1 MTDPTKSKQS
11 TAGGIATIVWACL
24 AVVATMG
31 AYIAV
36 NSTDGQNRL
45 LTLVESARS
54 ALPTGTKVRVV
65 SQVDSDFEV
74 KLQRLTEDLEFTIAD
89 NAALRRRLAT
99 LEDSLGSVSA
109 SVALD
114 EAPTETAAIG
124 SSEVSPAI
132 DQPIADETRGLATTS
147 PAPVPAAEPILAN
160 ESAAAVISS
169 TSFGLELAATLS
181 LTDGQ
186 ALWDDLK
193 ARHPDVLA
201 DLSPRISILETE
213 SGRLELRLIAGP
225 IRNAATVAALCARL
239 RTVGQ
244 TCNGTIFEGQS
255 LAMR

>member
-11 TAGGIATIVWACL
+11 AAGGIATIVWACL

-36 NSTDGQNRL
+36 NSADGQNRL

-54 ALPTGTKVRVV
+54 ALPTGTKVSVV

-99 LEDSLGSVSA
+99 LEDSLGSVTA
-109 SVALD
+109 SVAFD

-124 SSEVSPAI
+124 SSEVAPAI
-132 DQPIADETRGLATTS
+132 DQPIADEPRGLANIA
-147 PAPVPAAEPILAN
+147 PAPEPLLAN